1 MLFLAFAAEAAPVPC
16 NFHHANGRY
25 GGRVTAEYIS
35 PTQAAADEAKQAAAE
50 MRPPGPTPP
59 AGLLIFRV
67 YRVAIEM
74 ADASMYVVVLERGGV
89 EVLREE
95 PEPRM
100 SSGHATLGWTNSI
113 AVEIPPGDG
122 PLDVHV
128 GDRVYASR
136 CDWRLGEG
144 GLVKVK

>member
-1 MLFLAFAAEAAPVPC
+1 MLFLAFAAEAAVPC
-16 NFHHANGRY
+16 NFEKSNGRY
-25 GGRVTAEYIS
+25 GGRATAEYVS
-35 PTQAAADEAKQAAAE
+35 PAEAQAAEAKQAAAE
-50 MRPPGPTPP
+50 MRPPGPTPA

-74 ADASMYVVVLERGGV
+74 ADASMYVIVLERDGA

-95 PEPRM
+95 PTPRM
-100 SSGHATLGWTNSI
+100 STGHATLGWTNSI

-128 GDRVYASR
+128 GDKVYASR
-136 CDWRLGEG
+136 CDWRLDVG